1 MAAANRKEG
10 NTGSRHQTRRE
21 FSLGALTLLASQS
34 MPAWPAS
41 SKPPFRYTLSSCM
54 YGTTAI
60 AEILPEVRK
69 IGANS
74 IDIWPRSH
82 GNQREQIEQM
92 GHRRFAELLDTH
104 GVKLGVLTHYDLG
117 PFALQPEM
125 QVARQLGA
133 ELLICGGRGLKN
145 LSGPELK
152 QAVRAFAEQ
161 MKPHIAAAG
170 QAGVAIGIE
179 NHGNSLIDSPDSLKW
194 LAEFAPSKH
203 LGIALAPYHLDQDP
217 QLVASLI
224 KTLGERMLMFYAWQH
239 GKGSGK
245 LPKQDELLQMPGR
258 GPLDFGPIVSA
269 LAATGYGGFVS
280 IFMHPF
286 PRGIPIL
293 GTTAEVTAEIRRAR
307 RYIESFR

>member
-1 MAAANRKEG
+1 
-10 NTGSRHQTRRE
+10 
-21 FSLGALTLLASQS
+21 
-34 MPAWPAS
+34 
-41 SKPPFRYTLSSCM
+41 M

-60 AEILPEVRK
+60 ARILPEVRK
-69 IGANS
+69 IGAGS

-82 GNQREQIEQM
+82 GDQREQIEQM
-92 GHRRFAELLDTH
+92 GHGRFAELLDAH

-117 PFALQPEM
+117 PFGLQPEM
-125 QVARQLGA
+125 QVARKLGA
-133 ELLICGGRGLKN
+133 ELLICGGRGPKN

-152 QAVRAFAEQ
+152 QAVRGFAEEL
-161 MKPHIAAAG
+161 KPHIAAAE

-217 QLVASLI
+217 QLVAGLI
-224 KTLGERMLMFYAWQH
+224 QTLGERMLMFYAWQH

-258 GPLDFGPIVSA
+258 GPLDFSPIVSA
-269 LAATGYGGFVS
+269 LTETTYAGFVS

-293 GTTAEVTAEIRRAR
+293 GTTAEVTAEINRAR